1 MFLTHFSSFQLD
13 VFVGLGSFAEAQIEL
28 GASSSNRAQKHTE
41 THSFT
46 KLADILMATS

>member
-28 GASSSNRAQKHTE
+28 GASSRAQKHTE

-46 KLADILMATS
+46 KLVDILMATS